1 MPVDIIVT
9 IIAALAF
16 AVGITGIVLPV
27 LPGSFLILIGMLV
40 WAIGIGGWTGWV
52 AFALVAMFSIA
63 GMASSYVLTGR
74 KLKQSEVPTWAI
86 FVAIGCAILG
96 LFLIPGPG
104 LLIGFILGFFFVE
117 LSRKREF
124 HDALSSTLSTLKT
137 LGIGILVELLLA
149 MASGTAFI
157 VALGIHLFSR
167 AG

>member
-27 LPGSFLILIGMLV
+27 LPGSFLILTGMLV

-96 LFLIPGPG
+96 LFLIPG
-104 LLIGFILGFFFVE
+104 LN
-117 LSRKREF
+117 
-124 HDALSSTLSTLKT
+124 STLSTLKT

-149 MASGTAFI
+149 MASGTVFI

>member
-1 MPVDIIVT
+1 
-9 IIAALAF
+9 
-16 AVGITGIVLPV
+16 
-27 LPGSFLILIGMLV
+27 
-40 WAIGIGGWTGWV
+40 
-52 AFALVAMFSIA
+52 
-63 GMASSYVLTGR
+63 MASSYGLTGR

-104 LLIGFILGFFFVE
+104 LLIGFILGFFLVE

-124 HDALSSTLSTLKT
+124 HDALNSTLSTLKT

-149 MASGTAFI
+149 MASGTVFI